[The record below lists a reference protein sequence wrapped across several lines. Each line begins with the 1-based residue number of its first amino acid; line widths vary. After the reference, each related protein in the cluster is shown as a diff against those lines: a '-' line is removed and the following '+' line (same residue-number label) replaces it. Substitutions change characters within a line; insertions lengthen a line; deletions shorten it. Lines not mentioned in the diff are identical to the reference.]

1 MVESFNRRAAND
13 GLFLGIYLSVIFLVS
28 IFSAKMLVLAHIG
41 LLMLLALP
49 FVGIWAIVRFHR
61 NCQGIAPLSV
71 LWMYGILLFL
81 YASLICAIVVYV
93 YMQYI
98 DTDLIT
104 NQINETIEAAEKAP
118 TAFSTDFIAQL
129 KQLRDSHMLPSPIQ
143 IAMAMLWATSF
154 FGSVLSLLTAI
165 ALSIFK
171 KRKH

>member
-13 GLFLGIYLSVIFLVS
+13 GLFLGLYLSAIFMAS
-28 IFSAKMLVLAHIG
+28 IFSTEVLVLGHIG

-49 FVGIWAIVRFHR
+49 FVGIWAIVRFSR
-61 NCQGIAPLSV
+61 SCQGMAQLSV

-81 YASLICAIVVYV
+81 YASLICAIVSYL

-98 DTDLIT
+98 DPDLIT
-104 NQINETIEAAEKAP
+104 NQINGTIEAVEKAP
-118 TAFSTDFIAQL
+118 AALNNDFIAQL

-143 IAMAMLWATSF
+143 IAMTMLWGTSF